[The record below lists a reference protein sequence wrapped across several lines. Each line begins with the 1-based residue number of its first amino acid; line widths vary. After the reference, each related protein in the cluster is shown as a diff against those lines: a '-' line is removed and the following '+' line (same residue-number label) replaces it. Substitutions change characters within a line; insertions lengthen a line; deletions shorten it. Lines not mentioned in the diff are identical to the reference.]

1 MNYFNLINDNPK
13 NWNLKR
19 VKEIAKWKI
28 GFTPDSNNDFF
39 YSGDDV
45 WVTIGDMN
53 DKYIK
58 DSKRKINGILFN
70 KKNKIPENSLLFS
83 FKLSIGQVAFNNEP
97 IFTNEAI
104 CSFLKKSKIN
114 LNYFYYSA
122 PIFIV
127 KNSKKNIYNADLL
140 NQNLIAN
147 SVCLYPPIKEQIK
160 ISNFLDK
167 NCEKIEKEI
176 SLLERKSQ
184 LLEEYKQSLI
194 FETVTKGLDKNAEMK
209 DSGIDWIGTTPK
221 HWKIKRIKNIFNSL
235 GGGNYGEDENVS
247 MINLPC
253 ISISDF
259 KNGNIIN
266 TDKIVSLRSY
276 NKNNKLKKG
285 TILLEKS
292 GGGEKNPVGRV
303 IYLLNDINAHYTNFV
318 QGLKSVEDS
327 KFSYYLMKSIHSN
340 KFHMNFVKQN
350 TGLQNFNYN
359 GFSKLFFVSIPPKNE
374 QIDIVSFL
382 DEETQKIE
390 DKIALISKKV
400 ELLKEYKQS
409 LIYEA
414 VTGQL
419 DIE

>member
-209 DSGIDWIGTTPK
+209 ESGIDWIGEIPK
-221 HWKIKRIKNIFNSL
+221 HWNVKRIKNIYKL
-235 GGGNYGEDENVS
+235 GMGSIILKEDLIEEGKYPVYSATAEDKFFGKVNK
-247 MINLPC
+247 INIL
-253 ISISDF
+253 
-259 KNGNIIN
+259 
-266 TDKIVSLRSY
+266 
-276 NKNNKLKKG
+276 LKKG
-285 TILLEKS
+285 DLVIPARGNSIGFVKKINIEEFCTCTQTTIYA
-292 GGGEKNPVGRV
+292 KNRSKEYTDYYYY
-303 IYLLNDINAHYTNFV
+303 YLLGNKKNI
-318 QGLKSVEDS
+318 
-327 KFSYYLMKSIHSN
+327 FSYDNTAIPQITVSQINGKNLLVPPIVEQEKISIFLNEKIFSIN
-340 KFHMNFVKQN
+340 ENI
-350 TGLQNFNYN
+350 GLIN
-359 GFSKLFFVSIPPKNE
+359 
-374 QIDIVSFL
+374 
-382 DEETQKIE
+382 
-390 DKIALISKKV
+390 KKV

>member
-1 MNYFNLINDNPK
+1 MKYKKLKNIVSRKITDGPHVSPEYVDYGIPFISGSEISNGKIILRKNTKMISEDLHNSFYKRTPTRYGDILLVKNGTIGNCAFVDVSFKFSIWVPLALIRMKKQYNSKYVFYNIVSSKTQNYLKENASDAAQPNISISTINNILIYDIS
-13 NWNLKR
+13 LSR
-19 VKEIAKWKI
+19 QSEIA
-28 GFTPDSNNDFF
+28 
-39 YSGDDV
+39 
-45 WVTIGDMN
+45 
-53 DKYIK
+53 
-58 DSKRKINGILFN
+58 
-70 KKNKIPENSLLFS
+70 
-83 FKLSIGQVAFNNEP
+83 
-97 IFTNEAI
+97 
-104 CSFLKKSKIN
+104 
-114 LNYFYYSA
+114 
-122 PIFIV
+122 
-127 KNSKKNIYNADLL
+127 
-140 NQNLIAN
+140 
-147 SVCLYPPIKEQIK
+147 
-160 ISNFLDK
+160 NFLDE
-167 NCEKIEKEI
+167 NCSKIDSEI
-176 SLLERKSQ
+176 SLLEKKSE

-209 DSGIDWIGTTPK
+209 YSGIDWIGTTPK

-235 GGGNYGEDENVS
+235 GGGNYGEDENVG

-276 NKNNKLKKG
+276 NKDNKLKKG

-359 GFSKLFFVSIPPKNE
+359 GFSKLFFISIPPKNE
-374 QIDIVSFL
+374 QIDIVNFL

-390 DKIALISKKV
+390 NKIALISKKI

-409 LIYEA
+409 LIHEA

-419 DIE
+419 EI